1 MKEVTLTELFTAI
14 VNLTKAIE
22 ANTVEKTETAK
33 EPVEPKEAQTPAED
47 DATETDGI
55 ALRDVEAA
63 LLEVEAALL
72 EVEAAKDA
80 ATAQKLLK
88 DITGSTSVKKADPA
102 QYQAILDACE
112 AALNDADEAALND
125 EDEPEP
131 AEDDAT
137 ETEGVALR
145 DVEAALLEVKAAKGA
160 AKAQKLLKDLTGSTS
175 VKKADPAQYQA
186 IIDACEAALNDA
198 DEPEPAAQHGDRN
211 KMEELIAEL
220 ATSELGAGKPENF
233 ETTKRL
239 IKTVGKADKKAN
251 IADENIQPMID
262 ALEKAIADLKADDD
276 L

>member
-1 MKEVTLTELFTAI
+1 MKEVTLTELYTAI

-22 ANTVEKTETAK
+22 ANTVEPKETPA
-33 EPVEPKEAQTPAED
+33 PVEDAEAE
-47 DATETDGI
+47 GV

-63 LLEVEAALL
+63 LLEVK
-72 EVEAAKDA
+72 AAKGA

-112 AALNDADEAALND
+112 AALNDADEP
-125 EDEPEP
+125 ESEPEP
-131 AEDDAT
+131 
-137 ETEGVALR
+137 VA
-145 DVEAALLEVKAAKGA
+145 
-160 AKAQKLLKDLTGSTS
+160 
-175 VKKADPAQYQA
+175 P
-186 IIDACEAALNDA
+186 
-198 DEPEPAAQHGDRN
+198 HGDRN

-220 ATSELGAGKPENF
+220 ATSELGKGRPENF

-251 IADENIQPMID
+251 IADENIQPMIE

>member
-1 MKEVTLTELFTAI
+1 MKEVTLTELYTAI

-22 ANTVEKTETAK
+22 ANTVEPK
-33 EPVEPKEAQTPAED
+33 EEPKETPAPVED
-47 DATETDGI
+47 AEAEGV

-63 LLEVEAALL
+63 LLEVK
-72 EVEAAKDA
+72 AAKGA

-112 AALNDADEAALND
+112 AALNDEP
-125 EDEPEP
+125 ESEPEP
-131 AEDDAT
+131 
-137 ETEGVALR
+137 VA
-145 DVEAALLEVKAAKGA
+145 
-160 AKAQKLLKDLTGSTS
+160 
-175 VKKADPAQYQA
+175 P
-186 IIDACEAALNDA
+186 
-198 DEPEPAAQHGDRN
+198 HGDRN

-220 ATSELGAGKPENF
+220 ATSELGKGRPENF

-251 IADENIQPMID
+251 IADENIQPMIE

>member
-22 ANTVEKTETAK
+22 ANTAAK
-33 EPVEPKEAQTPAED
+33 QDVATVTVEPKEEPKETPAPVED
-47 DATETDGI
+47 VEDAEAEGVALRDVATVTVEPKEEPKETPAPVEAEGV

-63 LLEVEAALL
+63 LLEVK
-72 EVEAAKDA
+72 AAKGA

-112 AALNDADEAALND
+112 AALNDADE
-125 EDEPEP
+125 PEP
-131 AEDDAT
+131 
-137 ETEGVALR
+137 V
-145 DVEAALLEVKAAKGA
+145 
-160 AKAQKLLKDLTGSTS
+160 
-175 VKKADPAQYQA
+175 
-186 IIDACEAALNDA
+186 
-198 DEPEPAAQHGDRN
+198 AQHGDRN

-220 ATSELGAGKPENF
+220 ATSELGKGRPENF
-233 ETTKRL
+233 EAAKHL
-239 IKTVGKADKKAN
+239 IKKVGKADKKAN
-251 IADENIQPMID
+251 IADENIQPMIE

>member
-22 ANTVEKTETAK
+22 ANTAAKQDTATVN
-33 EPVEPKEAQTPAED
+33 VEPKEEAEEEPKEEPKEE
-47 DATETDGI
+47 AEGV

-63 LLEVEAALL
+63 LLEVK
-72 EVEAAKDA
+72 AAKGA

-112 AALNDADEAALND
+112 AAL
-125 EDEPEP
+125 
-131 AEDDAT
+131 
-137 ETEGVALR
+137 
-145 DVEAALLEVKAAKGA
+145 KA
-160 AKAQKLLKDLTGSTS
+160 
-175 VKKADPAQYQA
+175 
-186 IIDACEAALNDA
+186 A
-198 DEPEPAAQHGDRN
+198 DEPEPEPAPADRN

-220 ATSELGAGKPENF
+220 ATSELGNGRPENF

-239 IKTVGKADKKAN
+239 IKKVGKADKKAN
-251 IADENIQPMID
+251 IADENIQPMIE
-262 ALEKAIADLKADDD
+262 ALEKAIADLKAD